1 MKKLNWKQILGMVML
16 SVVLTV
22 VTVQTARFI
31 PRYLHAKEAKTDFGD
46 FSGDS
51 DFGGDWDSGSS
62 WDWDSGSSWDNGDYG
77 GGGGIL
83 LYSGDGAVFGQ
94 IITFLFYMIL
104 LMKIASWIRQKN
116 QHGGPQTY
124 THGKPAM
131 QTAGELQAALEDLKA
146 RDPGFSESRFLE
158 DAANLYIRLQNAWTD
173 RNLEPVR
180 SRLSEEQYAA
190 AERGVNQ
197 YLRAKQTNHVDRI
210 AVLGTEIIGCSK
222 DSRND
227 ILIVRMNT
235 RIVDYVTDDATGKLV
250 RGDKSAE
257 KFMTYHWT
265 MIRSLGKQTAVS
277 GKIKAKYCPHC
288 GAPLDLNQSGV
299 CSYCHSVVTSDD
311 HDWVLA
317 KIEGIM
323 QRTM

>member
-1 MKKLNWKQILGMVML
+1 MKRLNWKQILSMVML

-31 PRYLHAKEAKTDFGD
+31 PRFFNAKEAKTDFGD

-51 DFGGDWDSGSS
+51 DYGGGWDSWDSGSS
-62 WDWDSGSSWDNGDYG
+62 WDSWDSGGSYG
-77 GGGGIL
+77 GGGIV
-83 LYSGDGAVFGQ
+83 LYSGDGSVFGT
-94 IITFLFYMIL
+94 IFTFIFYMII
-104 LMKIASWIRQKN
+104 MMQVISWLKRRN
-116 QHGGPQTY
+116 QHGNPQTHAPG
-124 THGKPAM
+124 TPAM
-131 QTAGELQAALEDLKA
+131 QTAGELQAALGDLKA

-173 RNLEPVR
+173 RDLEPVR

-222 DSRND
+222 DNRND
-227 ILIVRMNT
+227 IIIVRMNT

-317 KIEGIM
+317 KIEGVM

>member
-1 MKKLNWKQILGMVML
+1 MKRLNWKHILGALML
-16 SVVLTV
+16 SIALTF
-22 VTVQTARFI
+22 VTVQAVRII
-31 PRYLHAKEAKTDFGD
+31 PRYFKAQNAKTDFGD
-46 FSGDS
+46 FSGGS
-51 DFGGDWDSGSS
+51 DYGGSWDSGSS
-62 WDWDSGSSWDNGDYG
+62 WGGGSSWDSGGSYYDYDG
-77 GGGGIL
+77 YDDFGGIPGFYL
-83 LYSGDGAVFGQ
+83 FSFGFE
-94 IITFLFYMIL
+94 IIWFIICIWFI
-104 LMKIASWIRQKN
+104 IRIIN
-116 QHGGPQTY
+116 RMQHNTVPVQPPQT
-124 THGKPAM
+124 GQSGSEVAD
-131 QTAGELQAALEDLKA
+131 ALADLKA
-146 RDPGFSESRFLE
+146 RDPGFSETRFLE

-227 ILIVRMNT
+227 IIIVRMNT

-317 KIEGIM
+317 KIEGVM

>member
-1 MKKLNWKQILGMVML
+1 MKRLNWKQILSMVML

-22 VTVQTARFI
+22 VTVQAARFI
-31 PRYLHAKEAKTDFGD
+31 PRFFNEKEAKTDFGD

-51 DFGGDWDSGSS
+51 DYGGSWDSWDSGSS
-62 WDWDSGSSWDNGDYG
+62 WDSDDSYG
-77 GGGGIL
+77 GGGIV
-83 LYSGDGAVFGQ
+83 LYSGDGSVFGT
-94 IITFLFYMIL
+94 IFTFIFYMII
-104 LMKIASWIRQKN
+104 MMQVISWLNRRN
-116 QHGGPQTY
+116 QHGKPQTY
-124 THGKPAM
+124 TPAAPAM
-131 QTAGELQAALEDLKA
+131 QPAGELQAALSDLKA

-210 AVLGTEIIGCSK
+210 AVLGTEIIGCTK

-227 ILIVRMNT
+227 IITVRMNT
-235 RIVDYVTDDATGKLV
+235 RIVDYVTDDATGRVV
-250 RGDKSAE
+250 RGDRNRE

-277 GKIKAKYCPHC
+277 GKITAKFCPHC
-288 GAPLDLNQSGV
+288 GAPLNLNQSGV

-311 HDWVLA
+311 HDWVLT

>member
-1 MKKLNWKQILGMVML
+1 MKKFNWKQILGMVML
-16 SVVLTV
+16 SVVLTF
-22 VTVQTARFI
+22 VTLQAVHI
-31 PRYLHAKEAKTDFGD
+31 VPRYFRAKEAKTDFGD

-51 DFGGDWDSGSS
+51 DFGGGWDSGSS

-77 GGGGIL
+77 GGGGVL
-83 LYSGDGAVFGQ
+83 LYSGDGAVFGE
-94 IITFLFYMIL
+94 IITFLFYMLL
-104 LMKIASWIRQKN
+104 LMKIISWLNQRN
-116 QHGGPQTY
+116 QHGSPQTY
-124 THGKPAM
+124 TPGKPAM
-131 QTAGELQAALEDLKA
+131 QTAGELQAALGDLKA

-317 KIEGIM
+317 KSEGVM